1 MNKELYI
8 KKQEIFNSNRK
19 LSNTV
24 NSLNEFIINNEKIF
38 KKVESIEALKIIKE
52 YLVNIEKEL
61 KINDNECRKISRE
74 LFCSCSHEIT
84 IKKDRYCSYECL
96 VCNRILGSDIPKES
110 LISIDTNN
118 DYQTEIK
125 ILKTFKD
132 IVNSD
137 KDLLDTINDALEE
150 FQYESKIKVY
160 RRQS

>member
-8 KKQEIFNSNRK
+8 KKQEIINNNRK
-19 LSNTV
+19 LSSTV

-38 KKVESIEALKIIKE
+38 KKVESIKSLKTIKDYLANIKKELDISDKE
-52 YLVNIEKEL
+52 Y
-61 KINDNECRKISRE
+61 RKISRE
-74 LFCSCSHEIT
+74 LICSCEHEIA
-84 IKKDRYCSYECL
+84 IKRTRFCSYECL
-96 VCNRILGSDIPKES
+96 VCDRVFGSDISKEP

-118 DYQTEIK
+118 DYETEIK

-137 KDLLDTINDALEE
+137 KNLLDTINEALEE

-160 RRQS
+160 RR